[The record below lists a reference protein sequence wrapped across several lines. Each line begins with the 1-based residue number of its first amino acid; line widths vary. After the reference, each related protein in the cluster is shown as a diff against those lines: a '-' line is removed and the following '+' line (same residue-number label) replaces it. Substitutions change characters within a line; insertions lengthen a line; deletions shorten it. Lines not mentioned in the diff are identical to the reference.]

1 MRDVK
6 TECADG
12 AKTGT
17 ARSVHAAANA
27 EMISLVMVAPWDRVG
42 SPGFRGLLSLG
53 VIWLLM
59 APGAG
64 AATPELTYKV
74 VHVYPHDRTSFTEGL
89 EYRGG
94 FMYESTGEKGHSVL
108 RKMKLETGEVV
119 QEIKLAPHL
128 FGEGVTILNHE
139 IVQLTYQTQLG
150 FVYDLATMKQKRTF
164 VYEGEGWGLTNDGT
178 QIYMDDGSAQIRV
191 WDGATFKEK
200 RRFTV
205 HDDNGP
211 IQQVNELEW
220 VGGEIYSNVWQ
231 TDQMLR
237 ISPAD
242 GRVIARVNLA
252 GLLSGADRSERVDV
266 LNGIAYDA
274 VGKRLFVTGKW
285 WPKIFEIQIVPKN
298 IAPKKTK

>member
-1 MRDVK
+1 MSITTPQLR
-6 TECADG
+6 TR
-12 AKTGT
+12 
-17 ARSVHAAANA
+17 RSRWGRRFRLPVRATFT
-27 EMISLVMVAPWDRVG
+27 SLLCVA
-42 SPGFRGLLSLG
+42 LLS
-53 VIWLLM
+53 
-59 APGAG
+59 
-64 AATPELTYKV
+64 AATPEYTYKV

-94 FMYESTGEKGHSVL
+94 FLYESTGEKGHSVL

-128 FGEGVTILNHE
+128 FGEGITILNHE

-164 VYEGEGWGLTNDGT
+164 IYEGEGWGLTNDGT
-178 QIYMDDGSAQIRV
+178 QIYMDDGSAKIRV
-191 WDGATFKEK
+191 WDGATLREK

-211 IQQVNELEW
+211 IEQVNELEW
-220 VGGEIYSNVWQ
+220 VAGEIYSNVWQ

-242 GRVIARVNLA
+242 GRVLGRVNLA
-252 GLLSGADRSERVDV
+252 GLLSAEDRSQRVDV

-274 VGKRLFVTGKW
+274 AGKRLFVTGKW
-285 WPKIFEIQIVPKN
+285 WPKLFEIQIVPKN
-298 IAPKKTK
+298 IAPKKAK

>member
-1 MRDVK
+1 MK
-6 TECADG
+6 
-12 AKTGT
+12 
-17 ARSVHAAANA
+17 
-27 EMISLVMVAPWDRVG
+27 
-42 SPGFRGLLSLG
+42 GFRGFRWGRRFRLPISSVLCATMLS
-53 VIWLLM
+53 
-59 APGAG
+59 
-64 AATPELTYKV
+64 AATPEYTYKV

-94 FMYESTGEKGHSVL
+94 FLYESTGEKGHSVL

-128 FGEGVTILNHE
+128 FGEGITILHNE

-150 FVYDLATMKQKRTF
+150 FAYDLATMKQKRTF

-191 WDGATFKEK
+191 WDGATLKEK

-211 IQQVNELEW
+211 IEQVNELEW
-220 VGGEIYSNVWQ
+220 VNGEIYSNVWQ
-231 TDQMLR
+231 TDLMLR
-237 ISPAD
+237 ISPTD
-242 GRVIARVNLA
+242 GRVLGRVNLA
-252 GLLSGADRSERVDV
+252 GLLNGEDRQGRVDV

-274 VGKRLFVTGKW
+274 AGKRLFVTGKW
-285 WPKIFEIQIVPKN
+285 WPRVFEIQILPKN
-298 IAPKKTK
+298 IAPKKAK